1 MCLDIKDK
9 FEKFILKNKIPL
21 FVYMCDVKLQNGIV
35 YDIIL
40 EKHSSINFLENFRWL
55 MDIIFENG
63 KIINLRNTIFSNL
76 KSYSFTYNGL
86 QF

>member
-40 EKHSSINFLENFRWL
+40 DNFRWL